1 MYTMVVNIIPVHKK
15 RDKLD
20 YNNYQSISLLSN
32 ISKILEKIMHIYLT
46 NMFPLIKI
54 RFFQVFEINIPQT
67 IPSLVSLKLSNQYLT
82 MISLHDLQ
90 KAFDTEEYKILQS
103 KMNHYGIKGIPYEWF
118 ESYLTNRQKFAV
130 NKKQFELSSIE
141 FGKTKAEY

>member
-20 YNNYQSISLLSN
+20 YNIYQSISLLSN

-67 IPSLVSLKLSNQYLT
+67 IPSLVTLKLSNQYLT

-90 KAFDTEEYKILQS
+90 KAFDTEEYKILRS

>member
-20 YNNYQSISLLSN
+20 YNIYQSISLLSN

-118 ESYLTNRQKFAV
+118 ESYLTNR
-130 NKKQFELSSIE
+130 
-141 FGKTKAEY
+141 

>member
-20 YNNYQSISLLSN
+20 YNIYQSISLLSN

-118 ESYLTNRQKFAV
+118 
-130 NKKQFELSSIE
+130 
-141 FGKTKAEY
+141 

>member
-20 YNNYQSISLLSN
+20 YNIYQSISLLSN

-67 IPSLVSLKLSNQYLT
+67 IPSLVSLNLSNQYLT